1 MRHHGGGS
9 GNAHRETSVPL
20 VSAFPG
26 HRSVCVLLDLQ
37 RERTNHHQLP
47 SLIDGGCGRMDGFTD
62 WWLAPVP
69 GCRPVRTLCIAGHGR
84 YSVIL
89 VLEQDLAPNE
99 SGLSV
104 LATPGG
110 F

>member
-1 MRHHGGGS
+1 
-9 GNAHRETSVPL
+9 
-20 VSAFPG
+20 
-26 HRSVCVLLDLQ
+26 
-37 RERTNHHQLP
+37 
-47 SLIDGGCGRMDGFTD
+47 MDGFTD